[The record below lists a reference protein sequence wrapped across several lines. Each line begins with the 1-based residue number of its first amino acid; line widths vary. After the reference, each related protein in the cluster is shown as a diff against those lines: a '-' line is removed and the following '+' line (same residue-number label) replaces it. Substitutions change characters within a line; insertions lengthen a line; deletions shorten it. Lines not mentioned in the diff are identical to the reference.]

1 MINSFLKI
9 YLFVYAF
16 VELLIYTVQVVL
28 EPLWRPLTV
37 IRKKVL
43 IHSLN
48 SCMAPSFSTLSF
60 PPFLFLISAFT
71 CFQTFLRNISTIFE
85 QVCIKKFVLYNVL
98 DLFGYTWVELV
109 IYMQVVFQPLWLKIS
124 VSNLDCFKMQG
135 VCWSTAWPLT
145 HLIFSS
151 SQC

>member
-85 QVCIKKFVLYNVL
+85 QVCIKEFVLYHLRFFCFHLSRTPYLHVASGFRTTVNKNICIESVDPQP
-98 DLFGYTWVELV
+98 DL
-109 IYMQVVFQPLWLKIS
+109 
-124 VSNLDCFKMQG
+124 
-135 VCWSTAWPLT
+135 
-145 HLIFSS
+145 
-151 SQC
+151 